1 VQTTRGTTDTY
12 DAYEYDTRNRVT
24 ASCFGVSSGA
34 TNCSGASNEI
44 SYAYD
49 KVSNRTQE
57 VRTGTVGNTG
67 TFDSTYNAA
76 DQLTAVDD
84 GTTTTN
90 HTYDDN
96 GNLATAGSRSYT
108 YDLANQLAST
118 TASSVTTDYAYDG
131 DGHRVSS
138 ETSGGADLHYTWDPL
153 AADGIP
159 GLALERENDGDPVR
173 RYLTGPLGPISMENS
188 LGTFFYHR
196 DPLGSVTDL
205 TDETG
210 DPQWRYS
217 YEPYGAQLTTS
228 NIPGTAPENRLRFN
242 SQYLDPETTH
252 YHLRARQYNPATG
265 RFGEL
270 DPVENPLSTPY
281 DGAYVY
287 VDGRPT
293 MLVDPL
299 GLWGFN
305 PMDAVKAAGNAAA
318 GAVDYASFGTST
330 WGLNAL
336 GIHPDTG
343 STSFRVGQGIG
354 FAATTAA
361 GGYGAARGAVGIG
374 RVLAAGGLRAARPQ
388 LIRAGLTGAASLGI
402 GYSLSSLTCS
412 PYALQNALL
421 DFGLGGLTRF
431 GMRPL
436 HSSLREARATRRPST
451 PFGRL
456 QQDFLDNPDNW
467 ELWASHTEAAQN
479 RAARGGTSIQTIYV
493 NARTGD
499 RLVWHTVLT
508 ESGRVLDDHPR
519 PYYKARDGE

>member
-252 YHLRARQYNPATG
+252 YHLRARQYNPAAG
-265 RFGEL
+265 G
-270 DPVENPLSTPY
+270 
-281 DGAYVY
+281 GAGGGVR
-287 VDGRPT
+287 VT
-293 MLVDPL
+293 
-299 GLWGFN
+299 
-305 PMDAVKAAGNAAA
+305 AAA
-318 GAVDYASFGTST
+318 EAFFAVSF
-330 WGLNAL
+330 AC
-336 GIHPDTG
+336 DC
-343 STSFRVGQGIG
+343 
-354 FAATTAA
+354 A
-361 GGYGAARGAVGIG
+361 
-374 RVLAAGGLRAARPQ
+374 
-388 LIRAGLTGAASLGI
+388 
-402 GYSLSSLTCS
+402 
-412 PYALQNALL
+412 
-421 DFGLGGLTRF
+421 
-431 GMRPL
+431 
-436 HSSLREARATRRPST
+436 
-451 PFGRL
+451 
-456 QQDFLDNPDNW
+456 
-467 ELWASHTEAAQN
+467 
-479 RAARGGTSIQTIYV
+479 
-493 NARTGD
+493 
-499 RLVWHTVLT
+499 
-508 ESGRVLDDHPR
+508 
-519 PYYKARDGE
+519 